1 MEGIVKRF
9 WIFILFGISFYTL
22 FAIIGCLIPSGVE
35 IVHNLAIAF
44 TVVALSDK
52 FADWIFKKE

>member
-1 MEGIVKRF
+1 MKRF
-9 WIFILFGISFYTL
+9 WIFILFWFSFYTV
-22 FAIIGCLIPSGVE
+22 FAIISYLIPSGVE
-35 IVHNLAIAF
+35 IVHNLAVAY

>member
-1 MEGIVKRF
+1 MKRF
-9 WIFILFGISFYTL
+9 WIFILFGISFYTV
-22 FAIIGCLIPSGVE
+22 FTIIGCLIPSGVE
-35 IVHNLAIAF
+35 IVHNLAVAY